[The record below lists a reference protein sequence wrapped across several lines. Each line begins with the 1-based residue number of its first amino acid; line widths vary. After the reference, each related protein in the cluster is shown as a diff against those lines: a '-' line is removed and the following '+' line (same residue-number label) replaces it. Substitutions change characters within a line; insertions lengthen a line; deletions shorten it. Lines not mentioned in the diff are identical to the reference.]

1 MTEAVQN
8 LIIKEDNS
16 VMPEEGDG
24 LAGDK
29 ATRER
34 LLESAE
40 KEFLEKGYMKASLR
54 TICKNAGVTT
64 GALYFFFDGKED
76 LLKELVEEPLKGL
89 MGLIRQHFDE
99 EIERGITVVSL
110 DRDRQDID
118 AAKEVVRF
126 LYRHYDV
133 FLLLLT
139 RSQGSEYE
147 DMVSRFADY
156 GEKHY
161 RRLTA
166 EAARVC
172 GVPAPDDYMIHWM
185 SHMQINAFVHL
196 LIHEPDVEKAVVHI
210 EQVVV
215 YLVSGWNGL
224 FLSGRT
230 AKGPADIEGSR

>member
-1 MTEAVQN
+1 M
-8 LIIKEDNS
+8 
-16 VMPEEGDG
+16 
-24 LAGDK
+24 AGDK
-29 ATRER
+29 ATREM
-34 LLESAE
+34 LLESAK

-89 MGLIRQHFDE
+89 MALIRRHFTE
-99 EIERGITVVSL
+99 EMERGIGVVSL
-110 DRDRQDID
+110 DTDRQDID
-118 AAKEVVRF
+118 AAKEVVGF
-126 LYRHYDV
+126 LYRNYDV

-139 RSQGSEYE
+139 KSQGSKYE
-147 DMVSRFADY
+147 DMASRFADY
-156 GEKHY
+156 GEVHY

-166 EAARVC
+166 EAARAC

-196 LIHEPDVEKAVVHI
+196 LIHEPDVKKALVYI

-224 FLSGRT
+224 FMRGRT
-230 AKGPADIEGSR
+230 AKGPADTERSR